1 MARARAKRRKTQ
13 RSRTSARAWRKWVI
27 PAVVV
32 FFILA
37 LVVPTVLPGLIG
49 TPAPP
54 SSSSDLP
61 VGGGGESQD
70 STSAEGQ
77 GEPEQRKVL
86 EVGTAAPDFSLQDTA
101 GETVSLESLAGKPV
115 VVSFFAP
122 WCPHC
127 QDEAP
132 RLNEI
137 HAQYGDRVHIVSI
150 SATPYGKDY
159 PADKRHI
166 TAGDIKWFQEEYE
179 TTYPLLFDP
188 SIQVASAYQISSF
201 PTTFLLDAD
210 HKVVEVFEGGRPV
223 SDYQRVLDLI
233 LGG

>member
-1 MARARAKRRKTQ
+1 
-13 RSRTSARAWRKWVI
+13 
-27 PAVVV
+27 VV

-70 STSAEGQ
+70 STTAEGQ
-77 GEPEQRKVL
+77 GEPEQRRVL
-86 EVGTAAPDFSLQDTA
+86 DVGTAAPDFSLQDTA

-115 VVSFFAP
+115 VVAFFAP

-127 QDEAP
+127 QEEAP
-132 RLNEI
+132 RLNQI

-150 SATPYGKDY
+150 SATPFGKDY
-159 PADKRHI
+159 GQTKSRIAPHPRI
-166 TAGDIKWFQEEYE
+166 TIDDLKWFKDEFGV
-179 TTYPLLFDP
+179 TYPLLFDP
-188 SIQVASAYQISSF
+188 SIGVGTSYQIRSF
-201 PTTFLLDAD
+201 PTTYFLDAD
-210 HKVVEVFEGGRPV
+210 HRVVEVFEGGRPV
-223 SDYQRVLDLI
+223 ADFQKVLDGI
-233 LGG
+233 LGDQ

>member
-1 MARARAKRRKTQ
+1 MARARAKKRKTQ
-13 RSRTSARAWRKWVI
+13 RSRSSARAWRKWVI

-49 TPAPP
+49 NPAPA
-54 SSSSDLP
+54 SSSALP
-61 VGGGGESQD
+61 TEDMGESQ
-70 STSAEGQ
+70 
-77 GEPEQRKVL
+77 QRSVL
-86 EVGTAAPDFSLQDTA
+86 EVGAAAPDFSLEDTE
-101 GETVSLESLAGKPV
+101 GGTVSLDSLAGKPV
-115 VVSFFAP
+115 VVAFFAP

-159 PADKRHI
+159 PADRRHI
-166 TAGDIKWFQEEYE
+166 TAGDIEWFQKEYDV
-179 TTYPLLFDP
+179 TYPLLFDP
-188 SIQVASAYQISSF
+188 SLQVASAYQIASF
-201 PTTFLLDAD
+201 PTTYLLDSD

-223 SDYQRVLDLI
+223 ADFQQVLDRI
-233 LGG
+233 LGE

>member
-1 MARARAKRRKTQ
+1 MARGRAKKRNRQ
-13 RSRTSARAWRKWVI
+13 GRRTSARAWRKWVI

-54 SSSSDLP
+54 SSSALP
-61 VGGGGESQD
+61 TEDMGESQ
-70 STSAEGQ
+70 
-77 GEPEQRKVL
+77 QRSVL
-86 EVGTAAPDFSLQDTA
+86 EAGAAAPDFSLQDTA
-101 GETVSLESLAGKPV
+101 GDTVSLESLAGKPV
-115 VVSFFAP
+115 VVAFFAP

-166 TAGDIKWFQEEYE
+166 TAGDIKWFEEEYA

>member
-1 MARARAKRRKTQ
+1 MARARAKKRKTQ
-13 RSRTSARAWRKWVI
+13 RNRTSARAWRKWVI

-54 SSSSDLP
+54 SSSALP
-61 VGGGGESQD
+61 TEDMGESQ
-70 STSAEGQ
+70 
-77 GEPEQRKVL
+77 QRSVL
-86 EVGTAAPDFSLQDTA
+86 EVGAAAPEFSLQDTA

-115 VVSFFAP
+115 VVAFFAP

-159 PADKRHI
+159 PADRSQI
-166 TAGDIKWFQEEYE
+166 SLDDLTWFQEEYDV
-179 TTYPLLFDP
+179 TYPLLFDP
-188 SIQVASAYQISSF
+188 SLLRLPAPTRFPRSQRRSCWIQTTGWSRSSRAGDRC
-201 PTTFLLDAD
+201 PTTSACW
-210 HKVVEVFEGGRPV
+210 
-223 SDYQRVLDLI
+223 I
-233 LGG
+233 

>member
-54 SSSSDLP
+54 SSSALP
-61 VGGGGESQD
+61 TEDMGESQ
-70 STSAEGQ
+70 
-77 GEPEQRKVL
+77 QRSVL
-86 EVGTAAPDFSLQDTA
+86 EVGAAAPEFSLQDTA

-115 VVSFFAP
+115 VVAFFAP

-159 PADKRHI
+159 PADRSQI
-166 TAGDIKWFQEEYE
+166 SLDDLTWFQEEYDV
-179 TTYPLLFDP
+179 TYPLLFDP
-188 SIQVASAYQISSF
+188 KFIEVASAYQISSF
-201 PTTFLLDAD
+201 PTTFLLDSD
-210 HKVVEVFEGGRPV
+210 HRVVEVFEGGRPV